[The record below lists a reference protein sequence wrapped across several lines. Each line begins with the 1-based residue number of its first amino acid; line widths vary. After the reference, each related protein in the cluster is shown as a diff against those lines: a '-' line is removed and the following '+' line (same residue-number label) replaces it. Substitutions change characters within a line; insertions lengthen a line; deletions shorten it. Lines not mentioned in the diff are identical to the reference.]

1 MSKERIVGIDFGTS
15 TSVIRVKNYDE
26 KGKPIGDELFTQSVT
41 FNHGSSMVP
50 SVIRKVNNVYA
61 FGHEADIAAR
71 NAEYF
76 RSFKIDLQSGDETK
90 KEQAKKLVQ
99 EFFKYLYN
107 EYNHQL
113 ITGNLGDTDSV
124 NKTIVSYPVKWDPEM
139 EQFMIETAEKAGFE
153 NVSGMDEAEAAIRAV
168 TVQCKDIIQNSE
180 LLENGKT
187 SNVMLIDMGAGT
199 TDIVISKYVPD
210 KDMKNEIITT
220 WPNGGDILFG
230 GREVDI
236 ILRDFLV
243 SLFPQEYREKVEKRL
258 SVDKMKAWKEN
269 TVSPALAENQVIDE
283 SYEAYDVADR
293 FDIDYEDFSID
304 REQFEKICHNYV
316 SQFVNLVSG
325 AINKSKLSPEDIDLV
340 ILTGGH
346 SKWYFVKELLLD
358 RNGTFKK
365 IGLKKIK
372 ANPDRILSVALPQET
387 VALGLVYSKISGT
400 IAFDKRKHLEDLY
413 DSQKSIPALKMAAS
427 MESPYAINE
436 LGYYYATG
444 EGGMSK
450 NIEKAEELYQKAAD
464 MGLMKAW
471 YNLGCLWFERKWYEK
486 AANAFEKAAKDNIP
500 EALFNLAICYQY
512 GLGVTKN
519 IDKAA
524 DLYVEASELGY
535 KDAEKKV
542 EEFFETGFKNG
553 TKAEYNK
560 DNTNNQEDNKKPDTV
575 SAPIEYAHYLE
586 NNIFGNH
593 NYTFWIGDDSI
604 PSFKLTTFLSSFP
617 NNKTAEKRILFYDD
631 TFFGGGKD
639 GFLITSKWFLVHDFC
654 ETGIA
659 VKITDIDS
667 ISISD
672 NHLVIKERNGKVIKI
687 CCSGIDDKKEK
698 FRTFL
703 SKLVKFIQENT
714 NK

>member
-293 FDIDYEDFSID
+293 FDID
-304 REQFEKICHNYV
+304 
-316 SQFVNLVSG
+316 L
-325 AINKSKLSPEDIDLV
+325 
-340 ILTGGH
+340 
-346 SKWYFVKELLLD
+346 
-358 RNGTFKK
+358 
-365 IGLKKIK
+365 
-372 ANPDRILSVALPQET
+372 
-387 VALGLVYSKISGT
+387 
-400 IAFDKRKHLEDLY
+400 HL
-413 DSQKSIPALKMAAS
+413 
-427 MESPYAINE
+427 
-436 LGYYYATG
+436 
-444 EGGMSK
+444 
-450 NIEKAEELYQKAAD
+450 
-464 MGLMKAW
+464 
-471 YNLGCLWFERKWYEK
+471 
-486 AANAFEKAAKDNIP
+486 
-500 EALFNLAICYQY
+500 
-512 GLGVTKN
+512 
-519 IDKAA
+519 
-524 DLYVEASELGY
+524 
-535 KDAEKKV
+535 
-542 EEFFETGFKNG
+542 
-553 TKAEYNK
+553 
-560 DNTNNQEDNKKPDTV
+560 
-575 SAPIEYAHYLE
+575 
-586 NNIFGNH
+586 
-593 NYTFWIGDDSI
+593 
-604 PSFKLTTFLSSFP
+604 
-617 NNKTAEKRILFYDD
+617 
-631 TFFGGGKD
+631 
-639 GFLITSKWFLVHDFC
+639 
-654 ETGIA
+654 
-659 VKITDIDS
+659 
-667 ISISD
+667 
-672 NHLVIKERNGKVIKI
+672 
-687 CCSGIDDKKEK
+687 
-698 FRTFL
+698 
-703 SKLVKFIQENT
+703 
-714 NK
+714 

>member
-1 MSKERIVGIDFGTS
+1 MSKERIIGIDFGTS

-26 KGKPIGDELFTQSVT
+26 NGKPIGDELFTQSVT

-76 RSFKIDLQSGDETK
+76 RSFKIDLQSDDETK

-139 EQFMIETAEKAGFE
+139 ELFMIETAEKAGFE

-269 TVSPALAENQVIDE
+269 TVSPALAENQAIDD
-283 SYEAYDVADR
+283 SYEAYDIAER
-293 FDIDYEDFSID
+293 FDIDYEDFSLD
-304 REQFEKICHNYV
+304 REQFENICHNYI
-316 SQFVNLVSG
+316 SQFVKLVNG

-358 RNGTFKK
+358 KNETFEK
-365 IGLKKIK
+365 IGLEKIK
-372 ANPDRILSVALPQET
+372 ANPERILSVALPQET

-413 DSQKSIPALKMAAS
+413 DSQKSIPALKMAAN
-427 MESPYAINE
+427 MESPKAINE

-444 EGGMSK
+444 EGGIAK
-450 NIEKAEELYQKAAD
+450 DRKKAMELYQKAAD
-464 MGLMKAW
+464 MDYVTAW
-471 YNLGCLWFERKWYEK
+471 YNLGCCYFEDKNYKE
-486 AANAFEKAAKDNIP
+486 AVNAFSKASDSIN
-500 EALFNLAICYQY
+500 EAAFNLGVCYHH
-512 GLGVTKN
+512 GLGVQQDEEMALKLYKQASDNGYAEAKN
-519 IDKAA
+519 I
-524 DLYVEASELGY
+524 YEELF
-535 KDAEKKV
+535 KV
-542 EEFFETGFKNG
+542 MHPKQ
-553 TKAEYNK
+553 TKAEP
-560 DNTNNQEDNKKPDTV
+560 KPYTGSD
-575 SAPIEYAHYLE
+575 PIEYAQYLNSQLLGDAKE
-586 NNIFGNH
+586 N
-593 NYTFWIGDDSI
+593 
-604 PSFKLTTFLSSFP
+604 KLYVGEESVPQYKKIKFLSSFR
-617 NNKTAEKRILFYDD
+617 NQNIQGKWICYHDD
-631 TFFGGGKD
+631 TAFDGGKD
-639 GFLITSKWFLVHDFC
+639 GFLITTKVMLIHEFLGNPYIIDV
-654 ETGIA
+654 
-659 VKITDIDS
+659 TDIDS
-667 ISISD
+667 IID
-672 NHLVIKERNGKVIKI
+672 RNNCVILIKKDGTEIKI
-687 CCSGIDDKKEK
+687 PVAVGGAKKEIWQTY
-698 FRTFL
+698 FT
-703 SKLVKFIQENT
+703 KLIYFIKKYT
-714 NK
+714 D